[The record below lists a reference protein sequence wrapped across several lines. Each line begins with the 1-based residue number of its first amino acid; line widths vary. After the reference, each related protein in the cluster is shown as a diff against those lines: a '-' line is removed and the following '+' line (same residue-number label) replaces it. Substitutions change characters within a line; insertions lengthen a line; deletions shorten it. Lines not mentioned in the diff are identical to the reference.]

1 MGKSQG
7 KEKLSITRRTLL
19 KGSAAFMLTA
29 CTSKKAVEEAA
40 VEEKT
45 VDNITENQPL
55 IKNPEAV
62 FDTSLK
68 VVNTHHRI
76 HCHGS
81 CMLKAYV
88 KNGRLVNLTSMGD
101 IPRENS
107 KEKDEDLFMRQ
118 RRACPRG
125 LSEKKRLYA
134 PNRIKYPMK
143 QTKERGDVTGFVR
156 ISWEEAAKTVASYL
170 KEMQE
175 RAKELGYLPVFATGN
190 SPAKYLGTTLDI
202 YGHHSAGNQMDA
214 MYAALG
220 PKVQGNP
227 AIDVLNSKLIII
239 WSTDTRTTQ
248 PHLTFF
254 LTKAKEAGIPIVVV
268 DSRFTDTAATYST
281 GIGKVP
287 GFIAIRPGTD
297 SAMLAAMAYVLYKK
311 KLYNEKF
318 LKEYTFG
325 FFPNDTVTSNS
336 NIENPVTKQSYKGQT
351 FTVPAGESF
360 VEYLESLEKEHK
372 DYKGVLNWAAS
383 LTGTTA
389 ENIENL
395 ALEYGK
401 APAAS
406 FFCGWT
412 TGGAQR
418 TNNGLYYSWFL
429 IALAAMTGN
438 IARRG
443 GGFGMIAPSD
453 GYKIKIGSNPPLTDA
468 KKYGSIKFS
477 IFSLPEVIL
486 TGRDARTAEQL
497 RDDVKL
503 LNNIDLGDDPRL
515 HIEMVIKGEGSGD
528 FFTQKAN
535 INRKIEA
542 FKKVKYVVCYE
553 QQMSTTA
560 KYSDIV
566 LPAAMNLEQSFF
578 TYGQMNCELD
588 VANKVSDPLYEC
600 KLDREITRLICK
612 ELGIELKNYTDEEIM
627 KAQWEKAEFPKG
639 YADINPKRT
648 MPDYN
653 TMVQMGEYQLPT
665 PLDKTYIDTM
675 KYKPGEFPTDTG
687 RINFYSPYMAMRQRA
702 QNPVYG
708 PRYIPLKEGYE
719 TIQKKEKSRKGVAY
733 SLQFITPH
741 VIHRAHSTFDT
752 VPLLQNT
759 FDNCVEISDIDA
771 KTRGIKTGDM
781 VYVYNDYGCIKL
793 PALVSSRPM
802 PGVIFINEGRIYN
815 PSSEETYTAYIEDNG
830 KGEYKEV
837 VTPVDLGACVS
848 TLTVDMESGA
858 GDPVTH
864 QFTNKSG
871 GFAASG
877 NLCEI
882 SVKKPN

>member
-1 MGKSQG
+1 MGKNNQADTS
-7 KEKLSITRRTLL
+7 SITRRTLL
-19 KGSAAFMLTA
+19 KGSAALLLTA
-29 CTSKKAVEEAA
+29 CTSKKTPEETAVS
-40 VEEKT
+40 EKIM
-45 VDNITENQPL
+45 DNVTSEQPL
-55 IKNPEAV
+55 IQNPDTT

-68 VVNTHHRI
+68 VINTHHRI

-81 CMLKAYV
+81 CLLKAYV
-88 KNGRLVNLTSMGD
+88 KNGRVVNITSMGD

-170 KEMQE
+170 KEMKE
-175 RAKELGYLPVFATGN
+175 REKELGYLPVFATGS
-190 SPAKYLGTTLDI
+190 SPAQYLGTTLDI

-220 PKVQGNP
+220 AKVQGNP

-268 DSRFTDTAATYST
+268 DSRYTDTAATYST

-287 GFIAIRPGTD
+287 GFISVRPGTD
-297 SAMLAAMAYVLYKK
+297 GAVLAAMAYVLYKK

-325 FFPNDTVTSNS
+325 FFPNDTVISNS
-336 NIENPVTKQSYKGQT
+336 SLENPVTKEPYKGQT
-351 FTVPAGESF
+351 FKVPAGESF

-383 LTGTTA
+383 LSGTTA
-389 ENIENL
+389 EIIENL

-401 APAAS
+401 ASAAS

-418 TNNGLYYSWFL
+418 TNSGLYYSWFL
-429 IALAAMTGN
+429 IALSAMTGN

-453 GYKIKIGSNPPLTDA
+453 GYKIKIGKNPPLTDA

-497 RDDVKL
+497 KADVKL

-535 INRKIEA
+535 VNRKLEA

-560 KYSDIV
+560 KYSDII

-588 VANKVSDPLYEC
+588 VANKVSDPLYDC

-612 ELGIELKNYTDEEIM
+612 ELGIELKEYTDEEIM
-627 KAQWEKAEFPKG
+627 KAQWAKAEFPKG
-639 YADINPKRT
+639 YANINPKRN
-648 MPDYN
+648 MPEYD
-653 TMVQMGEYQLPT
+653 TMVQMAEYQLPT

-675 KYKPGEFPTDTG
+675 SYKAGEFPTDTG

-702 QNPVYG
+702 QHAVYG

-719 TIQKKEKSRKGVAY
+719 TILKKGKSRKGVTY
-733 SLQFITPH
+733 GLQFITPH

-759 FDNCVEISDIDA
+759 YQNCAEISEVDA
-771 KTRGIKTGDM
+771 KARGIKDGDM

-793 PALVSSRPM
+793 PALVSIRPM
-802 PGVIFINEGRIYN
+802 PGVIIINEGRIYT
-815 PSSEETYTAYIEDNG
+815 PSSEETYTAYFDVSG

-871 GFAASG
+871 GFAAG
-877 NLCEI
+877 GHLCEV
-882 SVKKPN
+882 SLQKPN

>member
-1 MGKSQG
+1 MGKNTQADTS
-7 KEKLSITRRTLL
+7 SITRRTLL
-19 KGSAAFMLTA
+19 KGSAALLLTA
-29 CTSKKAVEEAA
+29 CTSKKIPEETAVS
-40 VEEKT
+40 EKIM
-45 VDNITENQPL
+45 DNVTSEQPL
-55 IKNPEAV
+55 IQNPDTT

-68 VVNTHHRI
+68 VINTHHRI

-81 CMLKAYV
+81 CLLKAYV
-88 KNGRLVNLTSMGD
+88 KNGRVVNITSMGD

-170 KEMQE
+170 KEMKE
-175 RAKELGYLPVFATGN
+175 REKELGYLPVFATGS
-190 SPAKYLGTTLDI
+190 SPAQYLGTTLDI

-220 PKVQGNP
+220 AKVQGNP

-268 DSRFTDTAATYST
+268 DSRYTDTAATYST

-287 GFIAIRPGTD
+287 GFIAVRPGTD
-297 SAMLAAMAYVLYKK
+297 GAVLAAMAYVLYKK

-325 FFPNDTVTSNS
+325 FFPNDTVISNS
-336 NIENPVTKQSYKGQT
+336 SLENPVTKEPYKGQT
-351 FTVPAGESF
+351 FKVPAGESF

-383 LTGTTA
+383 LSGTTA
-389 ENIENL
+389 EIIENL

-401 APAAS
+401 ASAAS

-418 TNNGLYYSWFL
+418 TNSGLYYSWFL
-429 IALAAMTGN
+429 IALSAMTGN

-453 GYKIKIGSNPPLTDA
+453 GYKIKIGKNPPLTDA

-497 RDDVKL
+497 KDDVKL

-535 INRKIEA
+535 VNRKLEA

-560 KYSDIV
+560 KYSDII

-588 VANKVSDPLYEC
+588 VANKVSDPLYDC

-612 ELGIELKNYTDEEIM
+612 ELGIELKEYTDEEIM
-627 KAQWEKAEFPKG
+627 KAQWAKAEFPKG
-639 YADINPKRT
+639 YANINPKRN
-648 MPDYN
+648 MPEYD
-653 TMVQMGEYQLPT
+653 TMVQMAEYQLPT

-675 KYKPGEFPTDTG
+675 SYKAGEFPTDTG

-702 QNPVYG
+702 QHAVYG

-719 TIQKKEKSRKGVAY
+719 TILKKGKSRKGVTY
-733 SLQFITPH
+733 GLQFITPH
-741 VIHRAHSTFDT
+741 IIHRAHSTFDT

-759 FDNCVEISDIDA
+759 YQNCAEISEVDA
-771 KTRGIKTGDM
+771 KARGIKDGDM
-781 VYVYNDYGCIKL
+781 IYVYNDYL
-793 PALVSSRPM
+793 
-802 PGVIFINEGRIYN
+802 
-815 PSSEETYTAYIEDNG
+815 
-830 KGEYKEV
+830 
-837 VTPVDLGACVS
+837 
-848 TLTVDMESGA
+848 
-858 GDPVTH
+858 
-864 QFTNKSG
+864 
-871 GFAASG
+871 
-877 NLCEI
+877 
-882 SVKKPN
+882 

>member
-1 MGKSQG
+1 MGKNNQADNS
-7 KEKLSITRRTLL
+7 SITRRTLL
-19 KGSAAFMLTA
+19 KGSAALLLTA
-29 CTSKKAVEEAA
+29 CTSKKTPEETAVS
-40 VEEKT
+40 EKIM
-45 VDNITENQPL
+45 DNVTSEQPL
-55 IKNPEAV
+55 IQNPDTT

-68 VVNTHHRI
+68 VINTHHRI

-81 CMLKAYV
+81 CLLKAYV
-88 KNGRLVNLTSMGD
+88 KNGRVVNITSMGD

-170 KEMQE
+170 KEMKE
-175 RAKELGYLPVFATGN
+175 REKELGYLPIFATGS
-190 SPAKYLGTTLDI
+190 SPAQYLGTTLDI

-220 PKVQGNP
+220 AKVQGNP

-268 DSRFTDTAATYST
+268 DSRYTDTAATYST

-287 GFIAIRPGTD
+287 GFIAVRPGTD
-297 SAMLAAMAYVLYKK
+297 GAVLAAMAYVLYKK

-325 FFPNDTVTSNS
+325 FFPNDTIISNS
-336 NIENPVTKQSYKGQT
+336 SLENPVTKEPYKGQT
-351 FTVPAGESF
+351 FKVPVGESF

-383 LTGTTA
+383 LSGTTA
-389 ENIENL
+389 EIIENL

-401 APAAS
+401 ASAAS

-418 TNNGLYYSWFL
+418 TNSGLYYSWFL
-429 IALAAMTGN
+429 IALSAMTGN

-453 GYKIKIGSNPPLTDA
+453 GYKIKIGKNPPLTDA

-497 RDDVKL
+497 KDDVKL

-535 INRKIEA
+535 VNRKLEA

-560 KYSDIV
+560 KYSDII

-588 VANKVSDPLYEC
+588 VANKVSDPLYDC

-612 ELGIELKNYTDEEIM
+612 ELGIELKEYTDEEIM
-627 KAQWEKAEFPKG
+627 KAQWAKAEFPKG
-639 YADINPKRT
+639 YANINPKRN
-648 MPDYN
+648 MPEYD
-653 TMVQMGEYQLPT
+653 TMVQMAEYQLPT
-665 PLDKTYIDTM
+665 PLDKTYVDTM
-675 KYKPGEFPTDTG
+675 SYKAGEFPTDTG

-702 QNPVYG
+702 QHAVYG

-719 TIQKKEKSRKGVAY
+719 TILKKGKSRKGVTY
-733 SLQFITPH
+733 GLQFITPH

-759 FDNCVEISDIDA
+759 YQNCAEISEVDA
-771 KTRGIKTGDM
+771 KARGIKDGDM

-793 PALVSSRPM
+793 PALVSIRPM
-802 PGVIFINEGRIYN
+802 PGVVIINEGRIYT
-815 PSSEETYTAYIEDNG
+815 PSSEETYTAYFDVSG

-837 VTPVDLGACVS
+837 VTPVD
-848 TLTVDMESGA
+848 
-858 GDPVTH
+858 
-864 QFTNKSG
+864 
-871 GFAASG
+871 
-877 NLCEI
+877 
-882 SVKKPN
+882 